1 MIFTNHFSLAL
12 QEYQNTTGGTKNEI
26 FERKHD
32 KG

>member
-26 FERKHD
+26 ERKHD